1 MKILVKALTILTVFL
16 SLSTQACDE
25 SCKRAEAEETHRV
38 SFPGYLSWNYCD
50 GLVRDFFSYDMDSLK
65 NYSSKHFD
73 TQYKGPIKNI
83 VNLIGQRKDWLGEC
97 DDYISKTRS
106 ERVFY
111 DNKTTAAIFKKMDI
125 VKNELN
131 GVIKGVRYSSPSGDE
146 TKKIVSEKFEDLFQA
161 VDDHKNLM
169 HLKGKFVYQ

>member
-1 MKILVKALTILTVFL
+1 MKMLAKLFILVTVFL
-16 SLSTQACDE
+16 SLTSNACDE
-25 SCKRAEAEETHRV
+25 SCKREQAQKNHGVT
-38 SFPGYLSWNYCD
+38 FPSYLTWDYCD

-73 TQYKGPIKNI
+73 TKYKGPIRNI
-83 VNLIGQRKDWLGEC
+83 VKLIDQRKDWLNEC
-97 DDYISKTRS
+97 DDYTSKTRN

-111 DNKTTAAIFKKMDI
+111 DQKTTAAIFSKMDTI
-125 VKNELN
+125 KKELT
-131 GVIKGVRYSSPSGDE
+131 GVMQGVRYSSQSGDE
-146 TKKIVSEKFEDLFQA
+146 TKKIVGEKFESLFQA